1 MERLKK
7 IKMEIT
13 SKELKSKIESGE
25 PIIVDFWASFC
36 GPCKIYKPT
45 FEKVAENSE
54 VQMYTM
60 SVDENGNQDYAVEL
74 GIRAVP
80 TTKAFNNGGEVF
92 SKPGMLSEMELKG
105 LIKNIING

>member
-1 MERLKK
+1 
-7 IKMEIT
+7 MEIT

-45 FEKVAENSE
+45 FEKVAESSE
-54 VQMYTM
+54 VPMYIM
-60 SVDENGNQDYAVEL
+60 DVEKNQDYAVEL